1 MSRKQLSKITDEQ
14 LVNSKEAINLP
25 PRQRLELLLR
35 ANSYPI
41 VKKRTS
47 AEGQLKAMLDFYDF
61 CCIVL
66 AQFFQD
72 KNAER
77 NFIMLNFFETQEEFK
92 SMISG
97 EVVSAFEIMRNYEK
111 IESKVCALQ
120 GLFYQYQYIFPELY
134 YSYNLEEIATRHI
147 SDIIRDTKEWMKDK
161 NLVNEVF
168 KRWGLLE

>member
-1 MSRKQLSKITDEQ
+1 MSRKQLAKITDE
-14 LVNSKEAINLP
+14 LFLNSKEAINLP

-41 VKKRTS
+41 VRKRTS

-66 AQFFQD
+66 AQFFQG

-77 NFIMLNFFETQEEFK
+77 NFVMLNFMESQEEFK

-97 EVVSAFEIMRNYEK
+97 ELASAFEIMINYEK
-111 IESKVCALQ
+111 MESKVCALQ
-120 GLFYQYQYIFPELY
+120 GLFYQYKYDFPELY
-134 YSYNLEEIATRHI
+134 DSYNLEDTATQRI
-147 SDIIRDTKEWMKDK
+147 SDVIRDTKEWMKDK
-161 NLVNEVF
+161 NLVDKVF